1 MQTTNKDLNMTTTI
15 ANETFKTQ
23 ASVQRRCDAIK
34 AASVD
39 GAPIRG
45 EDFAFLSQVL
55 RHHPDF
61 DLPAPMSE
69 ATICVDALPFGKRGF
84 YVSFPDQT
92 PTAVGVKKAVK
103 HLFGKTNT
111 VSGVLFDFQIAFRH
125 AIAHQVIA
133 KRREFIGHNR
143 ENLDGAFVSELSG
156 ETFPMTE
163 LAIDHTPPLTF
174 DALLLSFVK
183 EQSINPMDVAVTSRD
198 GWTLLADDR
207 LANAWRDY
215 HQERAV
221 LRPISTGENH
231 LHKPRTTEWLTLCGG
246 NA

>member
-1 MQTTNKDLNMTTTI
+1 MTTTI

-34 AASVD
+34 EACAD
-39 GAPIRG
+39 GEPIRG
-45 EDFAFLSQVL
+45 EAFVFLSQVL

-69 ATICVDALPFGKRGF
+69 ATIYVDALPFGKRGF
-84 YVSFPDQT
+84 YVSFPDQA

-103 HLFGKTNT
+103 ALFGKTNT
-111 VSGVLFDFQIAFRH
+111 VTAVLFDFKIAFRH
-125 AIAHQVIA
+125 AIAQQVIA

-143 ENLDGAFVSELSG
+143 ENLDGTFVSELSG
-156 ETFPMTE
+156 DEFPMTE
-163 LAIDHTPPLTF
+163 LSIDHTPPLTF

-183 EQSINPMDVAVTSRD
+183 EHSINPMDVAVVRRE
-198 GWTLLADDR
+198 GWTLLADER
-207 LANAWRDY
+207 LADAWRDY

-221 LRPISTGENH
+221 LRPISTRENH

-246 NA
+246 AA